1 MDEEAVKIMAQALKE
16 ALKPEDN
23 YSIASRPFK
32 SEKEKAKE
40 QSEKLILKPN
50 EAKQIDK
57 KLEGFKTNT
66 FLDTIFLDREDK
78 EIGGIPFGSNCILS
92 GLPNSGKSLLLEE
105 VILQVANNNKKVCYI
120 TSEEVFRVETPR
132 FDLQSRLKERTEMLG
147 LDWDVVS
154 QNLFVLD
161 IVTFSEMRDWY
172 GLISTF
178 RFLVE
183 TKQIDLL
190 AIDSLTMCEDNRGQL
205 KYRLGQLIKYNQLH
219 GVTSI
224 MINQRA
230 TDKPDSFS
238 MAGNIG
244 ISHIADIVM
253 VLDYKQLSSWDKM
266 IKLDTDSKQMELVYF
281 FHVLKCRMSKYKANY
296 FKYSITSDG
305 LVRLQPKTDGDQ
317 KV

>member
-1 MDEEAVKIMAQALKE
+1 MEDSEKKEMIEIIKE
-16 ALKPEDN
+16 ALKPESEFVLAN
-23 YSIASRPFK
+23 QPFK
-32 SEKEKAKE
+32 SGEEKEESE
-40 QSEKLILKPN
+40 QYIMKPN
-50 EAKQIDK
+50 EAKQITK
-57 KLEGFKTNT
+57 ELIGFKTYT
-66 FLDTIFLDREDK
+66 FLDTMFLDREDK
-78 EIGGIPFGSNCILS
+78 EIEGMPFGSNCILS

-105 VILQVANNNKKVCYI
+105 IILQVANNNKKVCYV
-120 TSEEVFRVETPR
+120 TSEEVFRVDTSR

-147 LDWDVVS
+147 LNWDIIS

-161 IVTFSEMRDWY
+161 IVTFAEMRDWFS
-172 GLISTF
+172 LISTY

-183 TKQIDLL
+183 TKKIDFL
-190 AIDSLTMCEDNRGQL
+190 AIDSLTMCEDSRGQL

-219 GVTSI
+219 GVSSI

-253 VLDYKQLSSWDKM
+253 VLDYKQLSSWDKT

-281 FHVLKCRMSKYKANY
+281 FHVLKCRMSKYKASY

-305 LVRLQPKTDGDQ
+305 LVRLQPKIEEDSP
-317 KV
+317 